1 MHYFYFR
8 DIICF
13 QNKFHLAKLNA
24 FDFFAALSSAAV
36 KQHVPPTSL
45 AAPPPHE
52 SGPAAHVDRPRP
64 SGTPRVRVRHHRRW
78 THLGEEAVNV
88 QHPGRVRVTSGP
100 DPAYHPSVAG
110 SASAASSPP
119 HELFRANTTHI
130 QLIVSFS
137 I

>member
-1 MHYFYFR
+1 LQKKLTNYNF
-8 DIICF
+8 DI
-13 QNKFHLAKLNA
+13 
-24 FDFFAALSSAAV
+24 FAALPSAAV
-36 KQHVPPTSL
+36 WQHVPPAPP

-52 SGPAAHVDRPRP
+52 SGPAAHVDGPGP
-64 SGTPRVRVRHHRRW
+64 GGAARVRVRDHRRRS
-78 THLGEEAVNV
+78 HLGEEAVDV

-110 SASAASSPP
+110 STSAASSPP